1 MSIDGDFRVYIIK
14 LINLKIDAFMVLE
27 SSVSSWYSLLNLV
40 VQENYSQPKISIRNP
55 DQCAVSELSVWGGP
69 QPVMHWRAQM

>member
-27 SSVSSWYSLLNLV
+27 SSVSSWYSLLSLV

-55 DQCAVSELSVWGGP
+55 DQHAISAWGGP
-69 QPVMHWRAQM
+69 QPVMHGRAQM

>member
-1 MSIDGDFRVYIIK
+1 
-14 LINLKIDAFMVLE
+14 MVLE
-27 SSVSSWYSLLNLV
+27 SSVSSWYSLLSLV

-55 DQCAVSELSVWGGP
+55 DQHAISAWGGP

>member
-1 MSIDGDFRVYIIK
+1 
-14 LINLKIDAFMVLE
+14 MVLE